1 MKLSVN
7 KDLLPVKAHYFFF
20 MSAMGPILPQINV
33 VGRELGISPSVMGY
47 LMSILPIIYVLAKP
61 FVGFLADYFSN
72 ARKFIFMSIISLMA
86 VSFAGYIFLPFQS
99 HPSTF
104 DLSLSSDNIQN
115 CKNLTMFHS
124 TECIK
129 LVPVECHLNDS
140 TNNLK
145 LNLTNINL
153 VQVHNESYLCHSL
166 NMTIY
171 LNDVQQTIQCDR
183 SEIETET
190 PYCFYKSWVFWLF
203 VTLTYLGTIGFNV
216 GNCISDAICFDV
228 LGEDQQMKYGR
239 QRVFGTIGFGLTALV
254 AGYAVDLY
262 TDPMSKSHD
271 FTPAIIVMLAFASMD
286 LFSIKKLKL
295 PKLSSSESIYKDVVS
310 LFKNKRI
317 ALFLVFATIAGILD
331 SFVIYYMFWHLE
343 DVAEKTGFSHNIKII
358 EGWVIAAECLGGEII
373 FFLLSGKIIKKLG
386 YVHCLSFC
394 FLGYAIRLGLI
405 SIIPNPWYLVPIELV
420 MQGWTYALCYTC
432 IVAYASTIAL
442 PGTSATI
449 QGLVAGMDDGLGF
462 SIGSLIGGQ
471 LYQQLGGQISFRIFS
486 GAALITCIS
495 HILLRP
501 ASIHETH
508 SGTKGTYEEPVE
520 QKVEHIDKEEK
531 YLND

>member
-1 MKLSVN
+1 M
-7 KDLLPVKAHYFFF
+7 
-20 MSAMGPILPQINV
+20 
-33 VGRELGISPSVMGY
+33 
-47 LMSILPIIYVLAKP
+47 
-61 FVGFLADYFSN
+61 
-72 ARKFIFMSIISLMA
+72 
-86 VSFAGYIFLPFQS
+86 
-99 HPSTF
+99 
-104 DLSLSSDNIQN
+104 
-115 CKNLTMFHS
+115 
-124 TECIK
+124 
-129 LVPVECHLNDS
+129 PVECHLNDS

-153 VQVHNESYLCHSL
+153 VQMHNESYLCHSL
-166 NMTIY
+166 SMTNMTLY
-171 LNDVQQTIQCDR
+171 LNDVKQNIQCD
-183 SEIETET
+183 SSKLEANS
-190 PYCFYKSWVFWLF
+190 PHCFYKSWVFWLF

-239 QRVFGTIGFGLTALV
+239 QRVFGTIGFGVTALI
-254 AGYAVDLY
+254 AGYAVDFY
-262 TDPMSKSHD
+262 TDPLSKNHD

-295 PKLSSSESIYKDVVS
+295 PKLSSSDSIYKDVVS

-343 DVAEKTGFSHNIKII
+343 EVAEKTGFSHNIKII

-373 FFLLSGKIIKKLG
+373 FFLLSGKIIRKLG

-432 IVAYASTIAL
+432 IVGKYFTHLFYLIISIIYKFPSVCFNHCFTWN
-442 PGTSATI
+442 
-449 QGLVAGMDDGLGF
+449 F
-462 SIGSLIGGQ
+462 SNNSRLSCRNGRWI
-471 LYQQLGGQISFRIFS
+471 RIFNWLLNRRTTLS
-486 GAALITCIS
+486 TTWWTNKFSYFLSSCTHHMYIT
-495 HILLRP
+495 HIIK
-501 ASIHETH
+501 AS
-508 SGTKGTYEEPVE
+508 SYP
-520 QKVEHIDKEEK
+520 
-531 YLND
+531 